1 MSSPSPD
8 TPTFLPHQ
16 HKVLGELLRL
26 QRDPD
31 GLLSNAI
38 PDVNINGMLFGG
50 QLIGQ
55 SLMAACRD
63 LPADL
68 IAHQMQLSFLLP
80 GRPGAPMR
88 YEVLSLMHGRN
99 FSVQQV
105 TGWQNDRRVIVATVS
120 FHRGELGPTHQ
131 ATMPRNVPDP
141 ETLPTMRDL
150 ILGDASGR
158 VPSQV
163 KGALQHASIVDLRPL
178 DGLDFLLQH
187 VETPSFRYW
196 VRIRDTLPDDP
207 QLHLAALGYMS
218 DYWFPFT
225 ALSPHLDNKFTS
237 GLFLASLNH
246 GIWFHNAVRADQWL
260 LVDARCP
267 ATGHGRGLTV
277 GNIFTQDGTLVAS
290 LAQEGLQRGWVALG
304 SDILPPGIKLAE

>member
-16 HKVLGELLRL
+16 HKALGELLRL

-55 SLMAACRD
+55 SLMAACQD
-63 LPADL
+63 LPEDL
-68 IAHQMQLSFLLP
+68 IAHQMQLSFLMP

-105 TGWQNDRRVIVATVS
+105 TGWQNERRIIVATVS

-131 ATMPRNVPDP
+131 VRMPQNVPDP
-141 ETLPTMRDL
+141 ESLPTMRDMVL
-150 ILGDASGR
+150 TDESGL
-158 VPSQV
+158 VPGHV
-163 KGALQHASIVDLRPL
+163 KGALRHASIVDLRPL

-187 VETPSFRYW
+187 VETHSFRYW

-246 GIWFHNAVRADQWL
+246 GIWFHNAVRAGEMSFS
-260 LVDARCP
+260 VRPACATTAR
-267 ATGHGRGLTV
+267 AAAAMSRTTVSKGRV
-277 GNIFTQDGTLVAS
+277 PFVGTLWRATN
-290 LAQEGLQRGWVALG
+290 
-304 SDILPPGIKLAE
+304 